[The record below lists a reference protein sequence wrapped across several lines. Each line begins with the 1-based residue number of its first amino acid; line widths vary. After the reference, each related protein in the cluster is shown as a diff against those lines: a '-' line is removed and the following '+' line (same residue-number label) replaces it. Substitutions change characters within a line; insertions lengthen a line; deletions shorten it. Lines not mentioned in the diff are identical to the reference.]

1 MNKFTKAITA
11 IVLIAAATIVTGCNK
26 PDEPNNGG
34 GNNGNNDSDV
44 RVTTYTPQEITQT
57 TAACGGDVIV
67 TQGLTLTKLGVCW
80 SMEQNPTINDNN
92 LSTTDWNAPFVCTL
106 YHLNPN
112 TTYHVRAF
120 ALRGLEYYY
129 GEGKA
134 FTTLDGGGG
143 SSGDTIPENPDYP
156 NAIIN
161 FTIYPNSLQYQE
173 LNYISG
179 WLYLTS
185 VPETTS
191 RGLIVYRVSENEFL
205 AYDRLP
211 PNYPNA
217 CADEQG
223 NTTRLVVDFPFVVDY
238 CNNAYYNIL
247 NGQIVISEEQNMV
260 PNFSTEL
267 VYPLFQYHT
276 NYDGNK
282 LVITN

>member
-1 MNKFTKAITA
+1 MNRTLKATA
-11 IVLIAAATIVTGCNK
+11 AIMLMMVFVTGCNK

-67 TQGLTLTKLGVCW
+67 QGLTLTKLGVCW

-129 GEGKA
+129 GEDKA

>member
-1 MNKFTKAITA
+1 MNRTLKATA
-11 IVLIAAATIVTGCNK
+11 AIMLMMVFVTGCNK

-67 TQGLTLTKLGVCW
+67 QGLTLTKLGVCW

-129 GEGKA
+129 GEDKA

-276 NYDGNK
+276 NFDGNK